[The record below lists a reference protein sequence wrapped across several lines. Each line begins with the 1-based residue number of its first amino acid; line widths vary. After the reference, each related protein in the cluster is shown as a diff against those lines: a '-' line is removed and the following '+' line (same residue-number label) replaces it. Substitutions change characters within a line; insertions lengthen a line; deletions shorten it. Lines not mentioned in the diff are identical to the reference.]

1 MRDSFAIGVLSAIA
15 LSFMLWLAWMR
26 RERVLPGHNDF
37 IQLYTGARLAFT
49 GGLYDRARVT
59 QVQQESVGV
68 TGEAWRYTRLPYYA
82 GLLWPLGL
90 LPYRAAYGVWQVLS
104 VGALAGFA
112 ALWRPP
118 RLGLTV
124 LFTLLSLPAFAGLM
138 NGQDLSFV
146 LLWLALAARLHH
158 SGRPFWAGVALAL
171 CASKFHLFVLLPVLL
186 VGQRA
191 WRLAAGL
198 ACGGAA
204 LVVLSFAVGGVD
216 WPVDYWRV
224 LTDPAIHPDAGN
236 MPNLHGLVSFW
247 PAVRWLEWPAAALTI
262 GAVYRVARRGNFD
275 TALAATLAGGLLV
288 SYHSYLPDCS
298 LLLPA
303 ALVVLSASASAWLR
317 VLAMFLLTPV
327 AYFLLLQKSAVAA
340 LIPAAVLALVV
351 ALALEVKSYTATSA
365 EA

>member
-1 MRDSFAIGVLSAIA
+1 MRDSLAIGVLSAIA
-15 LSFMLWLAWMR
+15 LSFMLWLAWIQ
-26 RERVLPGHNDF
+26 RERILPGHNDF

-49 GGLYDRARVT
+49 GELYDRARVT
-59 QVQQESVGV
+59 EVQQETVGV

-90 LPYRAAYGVWQVLS
+90 LPYRAAYGVWQALS
-104 VGALAGFA
+104 IGALAGFA

-146 LLWLALAARLHH
+146 LLWLALAARWYK
-158 SGRPFWAGVALAL
+158 SDRPFWAGLALAL
-171 CASKFHLFVLLPVLL
+171 CASKFHLFVLLPVLI

-204 LVVLSFAVGGVD
+204 LVVLSFAVGGVH
-216 WPVDYWRV
+216 WPMDYWRV
-224 LTDPAIHPDAGN
+224 LTDPAIHPGAGH
-236 MPNLHGLVSFW
+236 MPNLHGLMSFW
-247 PAVRWLEWPAAALTI
+247 PAVRWLEWPAAALTVA
-262 GAVYRVARRGNFD
+262 AVWRVARRGDFD
-275 TALAATLAGGLLV
+275 IALAATLAGGLLV

-298 LLLPA
+298 VLLPA
-303 ALVVLSASASAWLR
+303 ALVVLSTTASAWLR

-327 AYFLLLQKSAVAA
+327 AYFLLVQKSAVAA

-351 ALALEVKSYTATSA
+351 VMALEVKSYTATSG

>member
-15 LSFMLWLAWMR
+15 LSFMLWLAWIQ
-26 RERVLPGHNDF
+26 RERILAGHNDF

-49 GGLYDRARVT
+49 GELYDRARVT
-59 QVQQESVGV
+59 EVQRESVGV

-104 VGALAGFA
+104 IAALAGFA

-138 NGQDLSFV
+138 NGQDLTFV
-146 LLWLALAARLHH
+146 LLWLALAARWRR
-158 SGRPFWAGVALAL
+158 SDWPFWAGVALSL
-171 CASKFHLFVLLPVLL
+171 CASKFHLFVLLPVLV

-204 LVVLSFAVGGVD
+204 LVALSFAVGGVH

-224 LTDPAIHPDAGN
+224 LTDPAIHPETGN
-236 MPNLHGLVSFW
+236 MPNLHGLASFW
-247 PAVRWLEWPAAALTI
+247 PALRWLEWPAAALTAA
-262 GAVYRVARRGNFD
+262 AVWRVARQRHFD

-288 SYHSYLPDCS
+288 SYHAYLPDCS
-298 LLLPA
+298 VLLPA
-303 ALVVLSASASAWLR
+303 ALVVVSTTTSAWVRILG
-317 VLAMFLLTPV
+317 MFLLTPV
-327 AYFLLLQKSAVAA
+327 AYFLLVQKSAVAA

-351 ALALEVKSYTATSA
+351 AMALEVKSHTATSG
-365 EA
+365 EV